1 MLESTTTAT
10 TGIESGLCEGNV
22 FAMTI
27 EGSEEQPEGGRCVVG
42 QDGVKASN
50 VGGLAFS
57 ARQRGPISIQS
68 THAHVDVVV
77 VLSVP

>member
-27 EGSEEQPEGGRCVVG
+27 EGSEGQPEDWRCVVG

-50 VGGLAFS
+50 VGGWHS
-57 ARQRGPISIQS
+57 RQRGPISIHY
-68 THAHVDVVV
+68 TRAHVDVVV

>member
-10 TGIESGLCEGNV
+10 TGIESGLCENV

-42 QDGVKASN
+42 QDGSRRQTWG
-50 VGGLAFS
+50 VGILGNADRNPS
-57 ARQRGPISIQS
+57 T
-68 THAHVDVVV
+68 THAHVEVVV